1 VQTWGRRSPANVT
14 INDVASRAGVGKGT
28 VSRVLNGGSNV
39 SASTRARVEAAI
51 ADLGFAPS
59 YVAQSLARGRLA
71 TVVVVVPFVTHPSA
85 VSRVQGI
92 IEGLRPSGLPVSI
105 LDVETPDHARAH
117 FLMLVGSLRPE
128 GLIVV
133 SLVPDADIRRR
144 LLDADFPVVWLDTK
158 VHGQI
163 SLFIDNVE
171 GGRMAADHLVSLGHT
186 AIAFIGDDE
195 AGSGFGFTSARDRLR
210 GVATALAHRG
220 LEPAGCLTGPHS
232 KEMARRLA
240 LQLLSGTERPT
251 AIVTTSDTQ
260 ALGVL
265 AAAREVGIDVPGELS
280 VVGFDDLEIAETAGL
295 TTIRQ
300 PIVES
305 GRRAAQLIMS
315 LAGGEQPAR
324 RHVALPLQL
333 VERQSTGAGRTAPV
347 QQPATTTG

>member
-1 VQTWGRRSPANVT
+1 VKSSGKASSPSAT
-14 INDVASRAGVGKGT
+14 INDVALRAGVGKGT

-39 SASTRARVEAAI
+39 SAGTRARVEAAI

-59 YVAQSLARGRLA
+59 YAAQSLARGRVA

-85 VSRVQGI
+85 VSRVQGV
-92 IEGLRPSGLPVSI
+92 IEGLRPSGRPVSI
-105 LDVETPDHARAH
+105 LDVETPGHARAH
-117 FLMLVGSLRPE
+117 FLTLLGSLRPE
-128 GLIVV
+128 GVIVV
-133 SLVPDADIRRR
+133 SLTPDDDLRRR

-171 GGRMAADHLVSLGHT
+171 GGRLAADHLLSLGHR

-195 AGSGFGFTSARDRLR
+195 AGSGFGFTSARDRFR
-210 GVATALAHRG
+210 GVTTALAKHG

-232 KEMARRLA
+232 KDVARRLA
-240 LQLLSGTERPT
+240 LQLLTGADRPT

-265 AAAREVGIDVPGELS
+265 AAARELGVDVPGELS

-295 TTIRQ
+295 STIRQ

-315 LAGGEQPAR
+315 LADGKQPPR

-333 VERQSTGAGRTAPV
+333 VERQSTGAARTAPV
-347 QQPATTTG
+347 QQPAITT